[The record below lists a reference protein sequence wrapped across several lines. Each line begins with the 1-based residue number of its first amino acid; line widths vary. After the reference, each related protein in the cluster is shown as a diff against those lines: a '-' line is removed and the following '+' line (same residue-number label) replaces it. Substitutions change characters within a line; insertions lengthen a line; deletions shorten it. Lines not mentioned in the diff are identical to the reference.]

1 MSAGWIAGDVRARE
15 LASEPLDVAASVA
28 AATNLGAGI
37 ALLGQAKWIRDV
49 AATTTVVASQRA
61 VLETLLWRLRVIAGW
76 LPSEG
81 VEMVRSCVAWFE
93 IRNIED
99 RLAYFVGAPASVQYE
114 LGRLGIISRPL
125 GATSNGE
132 DIRQLMAASA
142 WGDPGSADA
151 YRIRIWLRRMWHKR
165 ARDASPQLRVWSD
178 AAAWL
183 LAARERTAARSGADL
198 LARTPP
204 LVPSPWKWASVD
216 WAGSDL
222 WRAEERW
229 WTQVREEGL
238 RLLHTPIGTPG
249 PALGA
254 ITTLASSAHR
264 IATALEIAA
273 GVGGGDIDAAG

>member
-1 MSAGWIAGDVRARE
+1 MSAGWIAGNVRALG
-15 LASEPLDVAASVA
+15 LASEPSDVAASVA
-28 AATNLGAGI
+28 SATNLSGGVAV
-37 ALLGQAKWIRDV
+37 LGQASWIRDID
-49 AATTTVVASQRA
+49 AATTVAASQRA
-61 VLETLLWRLRVIAGW
+61 VFETLLWRLRVIAGW

-81 VEMVRSCVAWFE
+81 VEMVRSCVVWFE

-99 RLAYFVGAPASVQYE
+99 RLAYFAGALAELPYE
-114 LGRLGIISRPL
+114 LGRLGIISRAL
-125 GATSNGE
+125 GVTSSGE
-132 DIRQLMAASA
+132 DIRRLMAASA
-142 WGDPGSADA
+142 WGDPGGADA

-183 LAARERTAARSGADL
+183 LAVRERTAARSGADL

-204 LVPSPWKWASVD
+204 SLPSSWKWASVD
-216 WAGSDL
+216 WAGPDL

-229 WTQVREEGL
+229 WIQVREDGL
-238 RLLHTPIGTPG
+238 RLLHAPIGTAG

-254 ITTLASSAHR
+254 ITTLASSARR

-273 GVGGGDIDAAG
+273 GVGGGGIDAAD